1 MEYWIG
7 LGSNVGDSRQ
17 HIASAV
23 TRLGDLPGTELLQCS
38 SCYCSPPWG
47 FTEQRDF
54 TNAVALL
61 HSELEPG
68 QMLTSLKAVE
78 TVLGREPGGRRW
90 GPRMI
95 DLDLLLADDLIIH
108 RAGLEVPHPRM
119 HRRAFVL
126 VPLAELAPDL
136 IIPARGRLQYLLARL
151 PRQAV
156 RRLAAA

>member
-7 LGSNVGDSRQ
+7 LGSNLGDGRQ
-17 HIASAV
+17 HIAAAV
-23 TRLGDLPGTELLQCS
+23 TRLGELPDTELLQCS
-38 SCYCSPPWG
+38 SCYRSPPWG
-47 FTEQRDF
+47 FTAQRNF

-61 HSELEPG
+61 ASKLEPG
-68 QMLTSLKAVE
+68 EMLDCLQAVE

-90 GPRMI
+90 GPRTI
-95 DLDLLLADDLIIH
+95 DLDLLLAGDRIVH
-108 RAGLEVPHPRM
+108 RAGLDVPHPRM

-136 IIPARGRLQYLLARL
+136 IIPARGRLRHLLARL
-151 PRQAV
+151 PRHSV